1 MTVFVF
7 WNLHNQQLGHMI
19 ANLAVTYDVDVFML
33 AECDIGPS
41 RLLSD
46 LNRSGSSP
54 YHYVRNIG
62 QEKIQIYT
70 KFSAEF
76 VTSVLDGPRFTIR
89 HVTLPATA
97 GLLLVVSHFP
107 SKVNWDEHSQA
118 AESTILAQEI
128 AQAEV
133 SVGHQRTVLVGDLNM
148 NPFESGVVNAAGL
161 HAVMSKSIALNRS
174 RTVQGRSYRYFYN
187 PMWSLLGD
195 ASDGPPGTHYYNRSS
210 HREIFWNM
218 FDQVLIRPDL
228 LDRFN
233 NRDLM
238 VLDTDGT
245 TTLLTANGLPDTT
258 VASDHLPILF
268 TLNL

>member
-1 MTVFVF
+1 MTVFAF

-19 ANLAVTYDVDVFML
+19 ANLAATYDVDVFLL
-33 AECDIGPS
+33 AECSMGPS
-41 RLLSD
+41 QLLSD
-46 LNRSGSSP
+46 LNTNGSSL

-70 KFSAEF
+70 KFPARF
-76 VTSVLDGPRFTIR
+76 VTSVLDGPRYTIR
-89 HVTLPATA
+89 HLTLPAMA
-97 GLLLVVSHFP
+97 ELLLVVSHFP

-118 AESTILAQEI
+118 AESVMLAQEI
-128 AQAEV
+128 AQAEID
-133 SVGHQRTVLVGDLNM
+133 VGHQRTVLVGDLNM
-148 NPFESGVVNAAGL
+148 NPFEPGVVNAAGL
-161 HAVMSKSIALNRS
+161 HAVMSKNIALNGS
-174 RTVQGRSYRYFYN
+174 RTVQGKSYHYFYN

-195 ASDGPPGTHYYNRSS
+195 ASDGPPGTHYYSRSS
-210 HREIFWNM
+210 HRELFWNM

-233 NRDLM
+233 NRDLRI
-238 VLDTDGT
+238 LDTDGR
-245 TTLLTANGLPDTT
+245 TTLLTANGLPDST